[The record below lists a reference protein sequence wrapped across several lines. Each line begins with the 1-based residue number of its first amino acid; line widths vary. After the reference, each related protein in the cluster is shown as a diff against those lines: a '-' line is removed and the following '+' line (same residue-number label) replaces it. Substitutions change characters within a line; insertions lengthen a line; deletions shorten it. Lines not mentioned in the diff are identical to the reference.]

1 MDCSIC
7 MSPITTY
14 LYSDQPVGIV
24 IDYMRQHHMEWVP
37 IVDRDEIFVGLISTE
52 KLMRMLLPKSIG
64 MMRGIKHA
72 SYLRESSGE
81 LKRRMDKIRS
91 MKTVDLIDT
100 HTKTVRPEAAL
111 ADALMA
117 ISNRQYVVPVV
128 DADGKLVG
136 AISYFSIMHAVEANT
151 QDEKS

>member
-100 HTKTVRPEAAL
+100 HTETVRPEAAL

-151 QDEKS
+151 QDKKS